1 MAVLDVFDLPEVHS
15 NNYKIID
22 DEYCGCGYKTHT
34 HTYPEDW
41 TSISDISHSKECTN
55 CNYIKIEKHNKNIE
69 GEYIKC
75 DNCIW
80 EKSIIN
86 DFECENFP
94 VNSFNYRDYNE
105 YFIHFLDDSRTP
117 DHVSKFEIKQTSTFK
132 LMVRTNKLATF
143 FISKKDTYQNETE
156 LISEYTYDCNVDIEI
171 TLLEGTYYIG
181 YYSCYE
187 DNSVTLKLKKLVLT
201 GEGDHF
207 ITDPS
212 NLWLCGS
219 QITVAESINTDD
231 ERTYNQNTILEGFT
245 RIIYLSSGTSRQ
257 DYYWYSSNENIATVS
272 AFGTVLAKSV
282 DENTTIKIMAI
293 NKFNPKIIYIEEFTV
308 LNDTLTYEN
317 NPIEINVTMTM
328 SINEEKNIDL
338 SNINVPINIL
348 QNYQW
353 ISSNYEK
360 ITVSYFGLLKCNSC
374 EVGDIIEVTGSYRY
388 NNRVKVILLIT
399 IIE

>member
-1 MAVLDVFDLPEVHS
+1 M
-15 NNYKIID
+15 
-22 DEYCGCGYKTHT
+22 
-34 HTYPEDW
+34 
-41 TSISDISHSKECTN
+41 
-55 CNYIKIEKHNKNIE
+55 
-69 GEYIKC
+69 
-75 DNCIW
+75 
-80 EKSIIN
+80 
-86 DFECENFP
+86 
-94 VNSFNYRDYNE
+94 
-105 YFIHFLDDSRTP
+105 
-117 DHVSKFEIKQTSTFK
+117 
-132 LMVRTNKLATF
+132 
-143 FISKKDTYQNETE
+143 
-156 LISEYTYDCNVDIEI
+156 
-171 TLLEGTYYIG
+171 
-181 YYSCYE
+181 
-187 DNSVTLKLKKLVLT
+187 T

-219 QITVAESINTDD
+219 QITVAESIYTDD

-272 AFGTVLAKSV
+272 AFGTVLGKSV